1 MRFLSGMLLVLFVSA
16 CSRDVA
22 VRGDG
27 HGLIPGAGGVA
38 FGLYKAETT
47 PPLLWTITIGRV
59 NEGTGIVATST
70 THSGLPVFV
79 RHSEIGY
86 QNERSDI
93 AFYNLAPG
101 TYAVT
106 AIVPFEAQAQFHQ
119 PTTSDDVI
127 NAGIYHGPLG
137 ASMTGLM
144 IVGERVRESREAA
157 VLGPRKPS
165 QLIFIENSRIKDTA
179 PRFTVQ
185 AGRVTYIGDFLLGA
199 RRYTVEMEG
208 ISGGI
213 AHVEGENNEIAYWHS
228 PAAEHS
234 YDEPRVRTRLTQI
247 GISPS
252 IIVTD
257 RLSPLDGARLYYDP
271 NFDRTRAELRARNYG
286 KQTILAEDV
295 VMPFSSRQP
304 PIASESSPAATG
316 SRTSAPASTAPL
328 SSLPV
333 AEVRRR
339 FLAGEISMEEYNKA
353 RAGQ

>member
-1 MRFLSGMLLVLFVSA
+1 MVVSA

-27 HGLIPGAGGVA
+27 DGLIKGAGGVA

-47 PPLLWTITIGRV
+47 PPLLWTVTIGRV
-59 NEGTGIVATST
+59 NDDSGTVATST
-70 THSGLPVFV
+70 TPGGLPVFV

-106 AIVPFEAQAQFHQ
+106 AIVPFEAQAQFYQ

-137 ASMTGLM
+137 AGMTGPM

-165 QLIFIENSRIKDTA
+165 QLIFVENGRISDTA

-185 AGRVTYIGDFLLGA
+185 AGQVTYIGDFLLGA
-199 RRYTVEMEG
+199 RRYTVELEG

-213 AHVEGENNEIAYWHS
+213 THVEGENNEIAYWHS
-228 PAAEHS
+228 RVAEHS
-234 YDEPRVRTRLTQI
+234 YDEPRVRTRLAQI
-247 GISPS
+247 GISPTTV
-252 IIVTD
+252 ITE
-257 RLSPLDGARLYYDP
+257 RLASLDGAPLYYDP
-271 NFDRTRAELRARNYG
+271 SFDRARAELRASNHG

-295 VMPFSSRQP
+295 VMPLSSRQSP
-304 PIASESSPAATG
+304 ATSGSSPAIT
-316 SRTSAPASTAPL
+316 SSETSAPVSKDPL
-328 SSLPV
+328 SSLPA
-333 AEVRRR
+333 AELRRR
-339 FLAGEISMEEYNKA
+339 FLAGEISQEEYNKA
-353 RAGQ
+353 RAEQ